1 MIKVASCDKSGSV
14 FLGEQYVYRSVAESE
29 AKQVLAMLDL
39 VGENFSGLIETEVA
53 MNEELPAELNDE
65 GTSLVLRHRK
75 VRFISYPH
83 EWCASMLKDA
93 ALFHLELSQ
102 NLLEKGLY
110 LKDAHPW
117 NILFDSGRPVFV
129 DITSLVTEEGLFSE
143 QYLEA
148 NSQFAS
154 ELTSLRLALVIREI
168 FDRMFLPYFLAPL
181 VFYATGER
189 ETVRARIENTTIN
202 ASTSLLSLFE
212 CLPRRLN
219 RHSIRKFVR
228 YVASR
233 FGAMRIYSKLISAG
247 DLPSFYSSMSAY
259 LDRLPVTVE
268 ATAYSQYYSDKGE
281 EQSVR
286 YSEDWNHKQKEVH
299 DALDSSDVGSVLD
312 VACNTGWFAL
322 MAENL
327 GKSVVAFDID
337 ESCVDVLYQ
346 KVSRDRLNILPLVM
360 NFTQLTKNRYSIHDG
375 NLVLIDAI
383 QRLRSDAVMVLGI
396 IHHLVLGVGMSFEE
410 VLEPLLLL
418 SGRRLIIEF
427 VDSDDDKIKNEPSF
441 FPAYFKDRT
450 LIDDYDI
457 NKLIRLLEE
466 RNCKV
471 NVRPSYPDTRKML
484 ICQKQ

>member
-189 ETVRARIENTTIN
+189 ETVRAR
-202 ASTSLLSLFE
+202 
-212 CLPRRLN
+212 
-219 RHSIRKFVR
+219 
-228 YVASR
+228 
-233 FGAMRIYSKLISAG
+233 
-247 DLPSFYSSMSAY
+247 
-259 LDRLPVTVE
+259 DRE
-268 ATAYSQYYSDKGE
+268 
-281 EQSVR
+281 
-286 YSEDWNHKQKEVH
+286 H
-299 DALDSSDVGSVLD
+299 DD
-312 VACNTGWFAL
+312 
-322 MAENL
+322 
-327 GKSVVAFDID
+327 
-337 ESCVDVLYQ
+337 
-346 KVSRDRLNILPLVM
+346 
-360 NFTQLTKNRYSIHDG
+360 
-375 NLVLIDAI
+375 
-383 QRLRSDAVMVLGI
+383 
-396 IHHLVLGVGMSFEE
+396 
-410 VLEPLLLL
+410 
-418 SGRRLIIEF
+418 
-427 VDSDDDKIKNEPSF
+427 
-441 FPAYFKDRT
+441 
-450 LIDDYDI
+450 
-457 NKLIRLLEE
+457 
-466 RNCKV
+466 
-471 NVRPSYPDTRKML
+471 
-484 ICQKQ
+484 

>member
-1 MIKVASCDKSGSV
+1 
-14 FLGEQYVYRSVAESE
+14 
-29 AKQVLAMLDL
+29 
-39 VGENFSGLIETEVA
+39 
-53 MNEELPAELNDE
+53 
-65 GTSLVLRHRK
+65 
-75 VRFISYPH
+75 
-83 EWCASMLKDA
+83 
-93 ALFHLELSQ
+93 
-102 NLLEKGLY
+102 
-110 LKDAHPW
+110 
-117 NILFDSGRPVFV
+117 
-129 DITSLVTEEGLFSE
+129 
-143 QYLEA
+143 
-148 NSQFAS
+148 
-154 ELTSLRLALVIREI
+154 
-168 FDRMFLPYFLAPL
+168 
-181 VFYATGER
+181 
-189 ETVRARIENTTIN
+189 
-202 ASTSLLSLFE
+202 
-212 CLPRRLN
+212 
-219 RHSIRKFVR
+219 
-228 YVASR
+228 
-233 FGAMRIYSKLISAG
+233 
-247 DLPSFYSSMSAY
+247 MSAY
-259 LDRLPVTVE
+259 LERLPVTVE